1 MNIQWFPGHM
11 TKTRRLIAEN
21 LKLVDCV
28 LEIADARL
36 PSSSRGPLLNEL
48 IASKPRILVLNKA
61 DIADEKVNA
70 EWANYF
76 ASQNIPVLFTNS
88 RDTRVYDP
96 VYRAISS
103 ALSETLKRWR
113 ERGQTGRVIRVM
125 VAGVPNSGKS
135 TFINSLS
142 GRKSAKTGDRPGVTT
157 GKQWIGLRSLEL
169 LDTPGILWHK
179 FDDPETGIKLAFSGA
194 VRDAV
199 YDVEELATLL
209 LEFLRDNYPAELEAR
224 YKLKD
229 TKDMS
234 APDILTALCRARGF
248 LAGGGEFD
256 TERGA
261 NVLLDEFR
269 GAKIGRI
276 SLERPPV

>member
-229 TKDMS
+229 TKDMGG
-234 APDILTALCRARGF
+234 PDILTALCRARGF